1 METRKS
7 PSAVESKFSLSEC
20 KMENAMDNG
29 AKNIESVLRDSHSG
43 DQDHHINTPDPSLV
57 DGTNT
62 SPKQSDL
69 SHAVNCTVTIALAVP
84 RGEDETSAAAQTKAK
99 AKRIRLAEAP
109 KAQSFYHVEYCLFP
123 DDPNPVKVDLVM
135 CGLAAKVYMASET
148 KVLKPWQEGDK
159 MWLGWSQSFKL
170 KVTKELLIK
179 MATHKITFH
188 VWDDKDKVSCRVRS
202 DRSFT
207 LPQGRNEE
215 GSRQSGDIKKI
226 VHKLRSMLDMEQ
238 ARNKSKFNED
248 YADPTQKGSRKH
260 FDRENVTVKT
270 ADAAQ
275 SRIAAQKTLQEHL
288 AHAEEVRKSDFAS
301 AELHC
306 TYLLAGDLSVTESLV
321 GCSGWAYE
329 GLCNISL
336 DQPLMSDRLKDE
348 LNPLVITIL
357 AGTSLP
363 SSPVPLHVLQERCLP
378 VYCQYKFPNMD
389 VHKTKGHMHRANIY
403 FRDVN
408 VILSGLLSSAELLEF
423 FKGPPLDIEVHDRD
437 RKVAKPFPGPAVFGS
452 EPQDNKLGSVGL
464 MKLADNPSPQKGQPS
479 DPYGVASLCFSDLL
493 CGEQKVKLNLPIRC
507 SPPSR
512 PGDQRP
518 RCSEKETLAI
528 SSSADCSPHMTV
540 PVGHYF
546 DANSQLKVQIEI
558 AHPVGVESITWDGDC
573 PFGRIIYIFKHNS
586 ASNLTTLLSEIFRIN
601 AAAFR
606 LENTTDGGLSQ
617 HKWNVKHRE
626 NKDLDVIT
634 GFHIFDKCLHLFVLE
649 GLKDQAIKMLF
660 ETLPIKNE
668 DEQVTILYN
677 STLCFSKR
685 LYSALDEGF
694 GTIHLDEPLETIMQ
708 QPLVFVRDVLPH
720 TCFKALSRY
729 HLSSAPTKHR
739 GHSLSVL
746 SDVCLFKKAN
756 RSSLNVS
763 GRFPLLI
770 YVLVNTLSLLDRTEI
785 ACKLSRH
792 FYSNFL
798 CLLLISNVMMFR
810 ITNICQVSSL
820 TEVVRNN
827 LFPTAEMVLSL
838 RGHFGTDPGKREEN
852 PARSQQ
858 IAMEI
863 SEQKA
868 TGKAYKPLETYN
880 QDYIVWKQHTADQ
893 HLHGRTKNYIK
904 ANKEE
909 VERTSLMNLK
919 PKPQVIVAELEESRT
934 AHNYS
939 IQAMN
944 STAQAKELL
953 RKEMAKTTAQRF
965 SYCLDYHSA
974 TVDLQDADAERKAE
988 EVRSREAWRTFNG
1001 FVYRGFRSSIE
1012 SNANA
1017 KHPDEARVEELRKPW
1032 RENILHANVLN
1043 PTLDRCRWPWVKRS
1057 QDFELYTKPPRVF
1070 GPVPPI
1076 SIHLAGEALHQE
1088 QLQAA
1093 HAQYQRWL
1101 KKVLPDINSSASRRL
1116 PEFKCYMKKANLDK
1130 QQDILKDPPMKYS
1143 LTSGGMNLKP
1153 IPVVSV
1159 IQQLE
1164 SREEACIPFAPGPFL
1179 NSLSRDHNFIPR
1191 HASQYNKYHF
1201 RDFWKIHS
1209 FRYKRAALPLT
1220 EEELRVYCFQKPT
1233 RSSQPHPAAGQSQQ
1247 GSTVNEK
1254 KNMTGQTDWP
1264 YSALIHNV
1272 RKSIQSTK
1280 IIYTR

>member
-1 METRKS
+1 KVHFPMETRKS

-84 RGEDETSAAAQTKAK
+84 RAAQTKAK

-215 GSRQSGDIKKI
+215 GSRQSGTQSGTVFKFVKNYYP
-226 VHKLRSMLDMEQ
+226 VMTHKPIRLYVV
-238 ARNKSKFNED
+238 F
-248 YADPTQKGSRKH
+248 
-260 FDRENVTVKT
+260 
-270 ADAAQ
+270 
-275 SRIAAQKTLQEHL
+275 
-288 AHAEEVRKSDFAS
+288 
-301 AELHC
+301 
-306 TYLLAGDLSVTESLV
+306 LV

-649 GLKDQAIKMLF
+649 GLKDQLGQKNHFLLCLSMSGLHR
-660 ETLPIKNE
+660 NE

-720 TCFKALSRY
+720 TCFKALS
-729 HLSSAPTKHR
+729 
-739 GHSLSVL
+739 
-746 SDVCLFKKAN
+746 
-756 RSSLNVS
+756 
-763 GRFPLLI
+763 
-770 YVLVNTLSLLDRTEI
+770 
-785 ACKLSRH
+785 
-792 FYSNFL
+792 
-798 CLLLISNVMMFR
+798 R

-893 HLHGRTKNYIK
+893 
-904 ANKEE
+904 
-909 VERTSLMNLK
+909 TSLMNLK

-1017 KHPDEARVEELRKPW
+1017 KHPDEARVEE
-1032 RENILHANVLN
+1032 ENILHANVLN

-1076 SIHLAGEALHQE
+1076 SIHLAGTFHNICLHTYGKQISTF
-1088 QLQAA
+1088 
-1093 HAQYQRWL
+1093 
-1101 KKVLPDINSSASRRL
+1101 KK
-1116 PEFKCYMKKANLDK
+1116 
-1130 QQDILKDPPMKYS
+1130 
-1143 LTSGGMNLKP
+1143 
-1153 IPVVSV
+1153 
-1159 IQQLE
+1159 
-1164 SREEACIPFAPGPFL
+1164 
-1179 NSLSRDHNFIPR
+1179 
-1191 HASQYNKYHF
+1191 
-1201 RDFWKIHS
+1201 
-1209 FRYKRAALPLT
+1209 
-1220 EEELRVYCFQKPT
+1220 
-1233 RSSQPHPAAGQSQQ
+1233 
-1247 GSTVNEK
+1247 
-1254 KNMTGQTDWP
+1254 
-1264 YSALIHNV
+1264 
-1272 RKSIQSTK
+1272 
-1280 IIYTR
+1280 